1 MDPDVH
7 VDVQYR
13 DAIFKKLK
21 QVPENQFCFDC
32 NLKNP
37 SWCSV
42 ILGIFICYNCAT
54 PHRHMGTHLSFVRSS
69 ELDMWTLRQLC
80 YLEQAGNKV
89 AKSFFRSHGV
99 SSSVDYSSQIAERW
113 RNDLSDKVHEQYP
126 RKTENSAQSIEIQN
140 KKPETSEKVEKIES
154 VPVKV
159 EQEKIMPKVIQGSV
173 NKPAYKVPVGE
184 AKHKFRKTKVQEPAS
199 VSFKP
204 VSFKPLTEEEEFF
217 DPQPLKAPGKVNNES
232 IPVPTPA
239 PAVVQRKPAEK
250 KAISSEDY
258 EAQFVDPKIQKA
270 RISQFAGANSISSD
284 MYFGRE
290 EDKDI
295 DLTGERLKDEVSR
308 LSSLAIN
315 KASQVISIQLK
326 VSLSGALSTLQSR
339 FNSYN

>member
-1 MDPDVH
+1 MH

-21 QVPENQFCFDC
+21 LVPENQFCFDC

-99 SSSVDYSSQIAERW
+99 NAAVDYSSQIAERW
-113 RNDLSDKVHEQYP
+113 RNELSDKVHEQYP
-126 RKTENSAQSIEIQN
+126 RKTENSVQNVEIQI
-140 KKPETSEKVEKIES
+140 KKPEISEKVES
-154 VPVKV
+154 VPEKV
-159 EQEKIMPKVIQGSV
+159 EQEKVVPKVIQGVVS
-173 NKPAYKVPVGE
+173 KPAYKVPVGE
-184 AKHKFRKTKVQEPAS
+184 AKHKFRKAKVQEPAS

-217 DPQPLKAPGKVNNES
+217 DPQPLKAPGKANVEAV
-232 IPVPTPA
+232 PVPTPA
-239 PAVVQRKPAEK
+239 PGAVMRKPVEK

-258 EAQFVDPKIQKA
+258 EAQFVDPKVQKA

-290 EDKDI
+290 EKKDE
-295 DLTGERLKDEVSR
+295 DLTGERIKDEVSR
-308 LSSLAIN
+308 LSSLAID
-315 KASQVISIQLK
+315 KASQVISTQLK